1 MGAKIIEVTC
11 QCGNKIARYAKLKP
25 GFLMKMYLDQ
35 ILIDYNNILS
45 NRHFEL
51 EEEIFCPQCKKRI
64 ATIKRIHGRLS
75 VKINHGVV
83 HKIST

>member
-1 MGAKIIEVTC
+1 MSAKIIEVTC
-11 QCGNKIARYAKLKP
+11 QCGNKIAKYQKLKP

-45 NRHFEL
+45 NKHFEL
-51 EEEIFCPQCKKRI
+51 NDEIFCPRCKKRI

-75 VKINHGVV
+75 AKINHGVIR
-83 HKIST
+83 KIST